1 MDYTKHYNR
10 LVERAKNRRLEGYS
24 ESHHILPKCMGGG
37 NEPEN
42 LARLTAEEHFVA
54 HQLLVKMHPE
64 VRGLIFALVALCM
77 DRDGVRLNNK
87 LYGWAR
93 RRAGE
98 ESRRRKT
105 GVPRPPHVG
114 EAVGLASLGK
124 VRSIAHRDKTSLA
137 LKDRK
142 HSPEHNAKVSAALMG
157 RPGTRRGCKT
167 SEETKAKQRASALGR
182 RHSPEAMRRMRDV
195 YTKMTCEQRSAR
207 AIKAWE
213 TKRQKLQQGENH
225 GK

>member
-1 MDYTKHYNR
+1 MDYAKAYNR
-10 LVERAKNRRLEGYS
+10 LMERAKDRRLEGYS

-93 RRAGE
+93 RRAGD

-105 GVPRPPHVG
+105 GVPRP
-114 EAVGLASLGK
+114 AY
-124 VRSIAHRDKTSLA
+124 VREKIRIGNTGRVIPSGHRTKTSAA
-137 LKDRK
+137 LKGRP
-142 HSPEHNAKVSAALMG
+142 HSAEHNAKVSAALMG
-157 RPGTRRGCKT
+157 RPGTRRGAKL
-167 SEETKAKQRASALGR
+167 SEETKAKQRAAALGR
-182 RHSPEAMRRMRDV
+182 RHLPEAMRKMRDS
-195 YTKMTCEQRSAR
+195 YMKMTPEQRSAR

-213 TKRQKLQQGENH
+213 TKRQKLQQGERN
-225 GK
+225 G